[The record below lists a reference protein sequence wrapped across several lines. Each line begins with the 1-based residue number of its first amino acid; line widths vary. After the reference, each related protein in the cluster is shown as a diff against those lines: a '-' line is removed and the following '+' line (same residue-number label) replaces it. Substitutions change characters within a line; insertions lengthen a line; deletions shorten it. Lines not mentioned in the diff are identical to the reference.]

1 MRSSSLK
8 PGSPPPELNSTAQPE
23 ASDLKPGSPPP
34 ELNSTAQPEASDFW
48 LTLRGNV
55 RLQQQAPSIVPID
68 RNLGAVNF
76 PLSLNQN
83 RLWALERLQSG
94 GSVYNLLHI
103 FQIKGCLNVAA
114 LEQSLSEIVC
124 RHHILC
130 TTFLAVAGH
139 PVQTIEAPVAVQLPV
154 MSLQNFPEGER
165 SAVAYQRA
173 LADADDPFDLAHGP
187 LWRFKLWQLD
197 ETEYV
202 LARTVHH
209 IIFDGWSHS
218 VFLRELAALY
228 PAFLAGQPSPLPPL
242 PIQYAD
248 FASAQQQ
255 WFQSNVFADQMGYW
269 QQQLQGDVPPLEL
282 PLDYPRPVTPT
293 YRGACQPFELS
304 RELTK
309 ALKIFSRQQGVSLF
323 ATLLAAFKT
332 LLYCYTEQVDQLVC
346 APVASRHQPEAK
358 GLIGYFNNV
367 VVMRTDLS
375 GHPSFREVV
384 NRVSQVTLGAYAS
397 QDIPLQEIAEL
408 PNLRHTPLARAMVV
422 LQNIPSPTLEL
433 EGLTIR
439 SDYVERPIANFDLL
453 FSLKEQAG
461 QLLGQVQYK
470 TDLFRDVSITQMLEA
485 FQALLASLV
494 ANPDQSLAD
503 LPRLRVPHLVA
514 VTGDG
519 SAVERPPESPIETF
533 VAPRDDLE
541 IQLARI
547 WQQVLNC
554 DPIGVHDNLF
564 TLGADS
570 LRAVRLV
577 EKIEQAFCRDLP
589 LVTIFQAPTIAQLA
603 QVLRQPD
610 GAKSGSS
617 LMPIQAYGQ
626 RSPLFLCEGVGIYY
640 PLLAYLDADQPV
652 YGLVAGSVKGEPIQY
667 DDLATLAAHYI
678 AEMRVVQPTGPYCL
692 GGISWGG
699 MVAFEVAQQLMAQ
712 GEQVKLLALFDTIRP
727 GAYQPLP
734 WHTRLIWHLKKRVRG
749 GPVVWRQTLRDVVQ
763 RGMSGHLW
771 RKAQSLEAQ
780 LMPMP
785 ENDAHFAMREMFNQA
800 CRAYQPQPY
809 PGQITLF
816 VASDRVDAGAYAVE
830 PGLGWQALAQGGVI
844 QHPVPGDH
852 LGILQE
858 PHVSVL
864 GQKLQGCL
872 VQVSV
877 DRPAPEGIIR
887 S

>member
-1 MRSSSLK
+1 MRSSSST
-8 PGSPPPELNSTAQPE
+8 PGSPRSKTDSVP
-23 ASDLKPGSPPP
+23 
-34 ELNSTAQPEASDFW
+34 QPEASDFW

-68 RNLGAVNF
+68 RSLSAANF
-76 PLSLNQN
+76 PLSLNQR
-83 RLWALERLQSG
+83 RLWALERLQPDS
-94 GSVYNLLHI
+94 SVYNLLHI
-103 FQIKGCLNVAA
+103 FPIQGHLNVAA
-114 LEQSLSEIVC
+114 LEQSLTEIVC
-124 RHHILC
+124 RHHILR
-130 TTFLAVAGH
+130 TTFLAVAGC
-139 PVQTIEAPVAVQLPV
+139 PVQTIAAPMTVQLPV
-154 MSLQNFPEGER
+154 VSLQNFPAGER
-165 SAVAYQRA
+165 SAVAHQSA
-173 LADADDPFDLAHGP
+173 LVDADTSFDLAYGP
-187 LWRFKLWQLD
+187 LWRFKLWQLN

-228 PAFLAGQPSPLPPL
+228 PAFLAGQPSPLPAL

-255 WFQSNVFADQMGYW
+255 WFQSNVFADQVSYW

-293 YRGACQPFELS
+293 YRGECQPFELS

-332 LLYCYTEQVDQLVC
+332 LLYCYTAQVNQLVC

-408 PNLRHTPLARAMVV
+408 PNLRHTPLARAMLV

-453 FSLKEQAG
+453 LSLKEQSG

-470 TDLFRDVSITQMLEA
+470 TDLFRDTSITQMLDA
-485 FQALLASLV
+485 FQTLLASLV
-494 ANPDQSLAD
+494 ANPDQLLSD
-503 LPRLRVPHLVA
+503 LPRLRVSHPTA
-514 VTGDG
+514 EAGDRQG
-519 SAVERPPESPIETF
+519 AARQPDPSIETF

-541 IQLARI
+541 VQLARI
-547 WQQVLNC
+547 WQQVLNH
-554 DPIGVHDNLF
+554 DSIGIHDNLF
-564 TLGADS
+564 ILGADS

-603 QVLRQPD
+603 QVLRQQD
-610 GAKSGSS
+610 GGKPGSS
-617 LMPIQAYGQ
+617 LMPIQSRGA

-640 PLLAYLDADQPV
+640 PLLAYLNPEQPV
-652 YGLVAGSVKGEPIQY
+652 YGLVAGSVKGEPIEY
-667 DDLATLAAHYI
+667 ADLTTLADHYI
-678 AEMRVVQPTGPYCL
+678 AEMRTVQPTGPYCL

-699 MVAFEVAQQLMAQ
+699 MVAFEVAQQLVAQ
-712 GEQVKLLALFDTIRP
+712 GEQVSLLALFDTIRP
-727 GAYQPLP
+727 GAYRPLP
-734 WHTRLIWHLKKRVRG
+734 LPTRLVWHLKKRVRG
-749 GPVVWRQTLRDVVQ
+749 GPVVWRQTWREVIQ
-763 RGMSGHLW
+763 RGRSGRPWLG
-771 RKAQSLEAQ
+771 RRSIEAQ
-780 LMPMP
+780 LMPLP
-785 ENDAHFAMREMFNQA
+785 ENEAHAAMREMFNRA

-816 VASDRVDAGAYAVE
+816 VASDRVDAGTYVVE
-830 PGLGWQALAQGGVI
+830 PGLGWQLLAHGGII
-844 QHPVPGDH
+844 QYPVPGDH

-864 GQKLQGCL
+864 GQKLQDCC
-872 VQVSV
+872 
-877 DRPAPEGIIR
+877 DRAFV
-887 S
+887 